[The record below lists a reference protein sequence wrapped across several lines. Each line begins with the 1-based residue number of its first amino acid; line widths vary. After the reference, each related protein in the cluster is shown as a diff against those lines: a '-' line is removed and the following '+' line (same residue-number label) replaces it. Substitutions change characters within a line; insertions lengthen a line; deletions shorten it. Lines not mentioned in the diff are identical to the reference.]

1 MFTIAHNTIRELVR
15 NKFFSLILF
24 LGVVFI
30 ALSFALKTLALGE
43 LERVLYDFWLSFIE
57 LTGLAVILFLGWG
70 MIAREIE
77 GRTIFLML
85 SKPISRSSIFL
96 GKFLGF
102 ASVVVFMVAFQ
113 TALFYGLLSF
123 QGFSLDTLF
132 FPAILGIVLKLLALL
147 AVILFFS
154 SFTSP
159 MIAMFLTIAVYMI
172 GHSGFMMLDYARSGT
187 GNESMRYLG
196 ELILTIFP
204 NLESLNL
211 KNYVAIGAPVDLM
224 TWYKWYGL
232 ALLYILVLLFLG
244 AWIFRKK
251 SFDNA

>member
-1 MFTIAHNTIRELVR
+1 MFTIALNTIRELVR

-30 ALSFALKTLALGE
+30 LISFGLKTLALGE
-43 LERVLYDFWLSFIE
+43 LERVLYDFGLSFIE
-57 LTGLAVILFLGWG
+57 LTGLAVILFLGGG

-85 SKPISRSSIFL
+85 SKPIPRYSIFL

-102 ASVVVFMVAFQ
+102 SGVMIFMVAFQ
-113 TALFYGLLSF
+113 TVVLSWLLILQWF
-123 QGFSLDTLF
+123 VIDPLF
-132 FPAILGIVLKLLALL
+132 FPAILGILLKLFSLL

-159 MIAMFLTIAVYMI
+159 MIAMFLTISTYMI
-172 GHSGFMMLDYARSGT
+172 GHSGFLMLDYALSST
-187 GNESMRYLG
+187 GNEMMRYLAHA
-196 ELILTIFP
+196 ILTVVP

-211 KNYVAIGAPVDLM
+211 KNYVAIDAPIHLV
-224 TWYKWYGL
+224 TWYRGYGF
-232 ALLYILVLLFLG
+232 AALYIIVLLTLG
-244 AWIFRKK
+244 AWIFQKK

>member
-1 MFTIAHNTIRELVR
+1 
-15 NKFFSLILF
+15 
-24 LGVVFI
+24 
-30 ALSFALKTLALGE
+30 
-43 LERVLYDFWLSFIE
+43 
-57 LTGLAVILFLGWG
+57 

-102 ASVVVFMVAFQ
+102 ASVMVFMVVFQ

-123 QGFSLDTLF
+123 QGFAIDTLF
-132 FPAILGIVLKLLALL
+132 LPAILGIILKLLALL

-159 MIAMFLTIAVYMI
+159 MIAMFLTISVYMI

-224 TWYKWYGL
+224 TWYK
-232 ALLYILVLLFLG
+232 
-244 AWIFRKK
+244 
-251 SFDNA
+251 